1 MQSRFAAVASIA
13 VSMTV
18 CVVVA
23 KADNA
28 PTTTCDIAAAFPYD
42 NQRKAQGVPYRALN
56 ASLAIAQCTEAI
68 SRYPNSGRLY
78 FQLGRALEKGNRIAD
93 AIAAYRRAAE
103 NGHGGGFNNLGEL
116 YRDGK
121 SVVLDLAQAEQYFQ
135 KGADLGYAEAQF
147 NLANV
152 LLKKQG
158 NDVDIERARQLL
170 TAASIA
176 GYVDAFAP
184 LRALP
189 PLSPSVGA
197 KASHFPLDQFSP
209 EGVWAIGNLNACSH
223 DFYTLHVVGN
233 TWYFTDSKNRR
244 NVETIIETD
253 GKRYVSETIVSH
265 DVPQGTRWSYEFID
279 NFRIH
284 VVNITTNRAI
294 SSPLVRCAAPTA
306 VAHEQV
312 QNPEAPAQSQAY
324 SEGLADRIAYEQWFA
339 TLDDQKKAGAEYWA
353 SQRSL
358 PNPGSCTGPTNAESD
373 RRMEA
378 GCHEAQRR
386 LAPTDARRLSEPDYR
401 LGWNAFPEAPQAAS
415 QPNSAFLPGAM
426 WTIPGATTAQPPTS
440 PFPATPLVQPAEAI
454 ASSRQLPPPAPVAVD
469 PTPHSVSSS
478 EPMPANV
485 SAFKPASMRQCAA
498 GVPPPLSAVPPA
510 KQSSR
515 PAAQA
520 ACPSASGLAD
530 RFGALQRSA
539 APAQQVVERE
549 TVRVRELQKQM
560 NDIGDRCPEEFRCA
574 NIAGLTNLQSLN
586 FASLSQEAN
595 DINRCAGVLLRNLI
609 DAPSQPSNIQTL
621 FDQLQHIEEGSM
633 ALSGDLAVA
642 TRLAERRMSGFDAN
656 LRQCRDFTKT
666 P

>member
-1 MQSRFAAVASIA
+1 MGLRARFFELPATDSLISVGRRWEACIGRPGRGPASICSA
-13 VSMTV
+13 GLVRAGS
-18 CVVVA
+18 
-23 KADNA
+23 
-28 PTTTCDIAAAFPYD
+28 
-42 NQRKAQGVPYRALN
+42 GVGLAL
-56 ASLAIAQCTEAI
+56 ACTEGVMA
-68 SRYPNSGRLY
+68 
-78 FQLGRALEKGNRIAD
+78 
-93 AIAAYRRAAE
+93 RAAE
-103 NGHGGGFNNLGEL
+103 EGCHAAEGTLNATISGD
-116 YRDGK
+116 RTQ
-121 SVVLDLAQAEQYFQ
+121 SRRLAVQ
-135 KGADLGYAEAQF
+135 
-147 NLANV
+147 
-152 LLKKQG
+152 
-158 NDVDIERARQLL
+158 
-170 TAASIA
+170 A
-176 GYVDAFAP
+176 GYT
-184 LRALP
+184 R
-189 PLSPSVGA
+189 S
-197 KASHFPLDQFSP
+197 
-209 EGVWAIGNLNACSH
+209 
-223 DFYTLHVVGN
+223 DFRSITRVC
-233 TWYFTDSKNRR
+233 R
-244 NVETIIETD
+244 ITD
-253 GKRYVSETIVSH
+253 GAYNVTPNPGRILMASPI
-265 DVPQGTRWSYEFID
+265 GRFTRTGLP
-279 NFRIH
+279 R
-284 VVNITTNRAI
+284 
-294 SSPLVRCAAPTA
+294 SPLMRRPAP
-306 VAHEQV
+306 
-312 QNPEAPAQSQAY
+312 
-324 SEGLADRIAYEQWFA
+324 R
-339 TLDDQKKAGAEYWA
+339 YWA

-358 PNPGSCTGPTNAESD
+358 RNPGPCSRRGHAESD

-656 LRQCRDFTKT
+656 LRQCRDSTKT